1 MKTNKL
7 LTCSIAAG
15 ILVAGVL
22 PLVLYRLF
30 FVGVP
35 GFLVDSLHP
44 TLPFRATSLF
54 EQWLVVITAF
64 GVKPAYMVL
73 SLLWIIWLRRQTS
86 PDLAALRWGLISFLA
101 GESACAV
108 NYLFFGGL
116 CDLADYL
123 HSYGMAVSFSFVT
136 YAALEGLDLRVVK
149 YSAATD
155 RCAALSLCRACI
167 KHAEVPCGLR
177 RVFTMLI
184 PASIAVAFMPLCA
197 DLRAVSYDTTILN
210 SLQHYSSPLS
220 CQWFESR
227 YCVWLAALLLSAS
240 WLVLVLKREDPVGPA
255 KVLFAAAMG
264 PLSFSLMRLFL
275 RAAYSDDLVWS
286 NVWEELTELVFVTAT
301 GFVLWVFRR
310 GLFREASAPTGGPD
324 AQPAP
329 A

>member
-1 MKTNKL
+1 MKTNKH
-7 LTCSIAAG
+7 LTFSIAAG
-15 ILVAGVL
+15 ILIAGVL
-22 PLVLYRLF
+22 PLILYRMF

-44 TLPFRATSLF
+44 TLPLHDTSLF
-54 EQWLVVITAF
+54 EQWLAVITAF
-64 GVKPAYMVL
+64 GVKPAYMIL
-73 SLLWIIWLRRQTS
+73 SLLWIIWLWRQTS
-86 PDLAALRWGLISFLA
+86 PDLVALRWGLISFLT

-116 CDLADYL
+116 CDFADYL
-123 HSYGMAVSFSFVT
+123 HNYGMAVSFSFVT
-136 YAALEGLDLRVVK
+136 YAVLEGLDLHIVK
-149 YSAATD
+149 YSAAND
-155 RCAALSLCRACI
+155 RCAALSLCRSCI
-167 KHAEVPCGLR
+167 KHADVPCGLR

-197 DLRAVSYDTTILN
+197 SLRTVSYDTNIFD

-227 YCVWLAALLLSAS
+227 YCVWLALLLLSAS
-240 WLVLVLKREDPVGPA
+240 WLVLVLKREDPVGRA

-264 PLSFSLMRLFL
+264 PLSFGLMRLFL

-286 NVWEELTELVFVTAT
+286 NVWEELTELIFVTAT